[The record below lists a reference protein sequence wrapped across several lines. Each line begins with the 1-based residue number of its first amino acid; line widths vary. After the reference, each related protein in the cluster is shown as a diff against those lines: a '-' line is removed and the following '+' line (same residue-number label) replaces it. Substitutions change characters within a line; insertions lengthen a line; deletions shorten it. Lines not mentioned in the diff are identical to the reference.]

1 MNQRSTE
8 RQRLPK
14 RVIQLGWVSFFA
26 DICSELV
33 YPILPLFL
41 VGALRLPPALVG
53 VIEGCAEATVS
64 IMKGLS
70 GYWIDL
76 GKSRLTMVRWGYGL
90 SAISKPLIG
99 LAFGWPVVLF
109 ARVLDRFGKGIR
121 TTPRDTLLSESVP
134 PEILGKALGFH
145 RSMDTAGAL
154 VGVLAGLGLLFLLPG
169 DYRLMFFLAGLPGII
184 SVLFLRK
191 VTDVNAPLKSGEKI
205 AFKRLFH
212 SVGRG
217 YWIALAASLFFAAA
231 NTSDAF
237 LLMRAKELG
246 LTDVE
251 VIGAYACYN
260 VVYMLFSLPLGSLS
274 DKVGRWK
281 VVLPGWLL
289 YGAVYLAFSA
299 MTRTNLW
306 AIFAAYGLA
315 IGATKATGVALILEH
330 SPGDLK
336 GSSLGFYYFVTGII
350 TLLANGLVGLVYQRL
365 GAGVSFILCGVFAF
379 VGVMIALILLLGKTR
394 LKPVAQA

>member
-1 MNQRSTE
+1 MSNAPKNTQK
-8 RQRLPK
+8 LPK

-26 DICSELV
+26 DVCSELV

-99 LAFGWPVVLF
+99 LAFGWPLVLF

-121 TTPRDTLLSESVP
+121 TTPRDTLLAESVQ

-169 DYRLMFFLAGLPGII
+169 EYRLMFFLAGLPGLI

-191 VTDVNAPLKSGEKI
+191 VSDVNAPKAKAEKI
-205 AFKRLFH
+205 EFKRLFR

-217 YWIALAASLFFAAA
+217 YWVALAASLLFAAA

-237 LLMRAKELG
+237 LLMRAKEIG
-246 LTDVE
+246 LTDVQ

-260 VVYMLFSLPLGSLS
+260 IVYMIFSLPLGSLS
-274 DKVGRWK
+274 DKIGRWK

-289 YGAVYLAFSA
+289 YGIVYLAFSA

-315 IGATKATGVALILEH
+315 IGATKATGVALILEN
-330 SPGDLK
+330 SPVDLK
-336 GSSLGFYYFVTGII
+336 GSSLGFFYFVTGIV
-350 TLLANGLVGLVYQRL
+350 TLLANGLVGFVYQRL

-394 LKPVAQA
+394 MKPVVQS